1 MIEVK
6 ENNQIVTKKLSVQCT
21 MYILRMYYCFY
32 LQTPYHH
39 TPIQKWN
46 LHSQDWNKGFTIYH
60 EIGIHAPPHQSVS
73 MTKRSALCI
82 V

>member
-6 ENNQIVTKKLSVQCT
+6 ENNQIVTKNYLYSVQCT
-21 MYILRMYYCFY
+21 FY
-32 LQTPYHH
+32 ACIIVFIYRRPITTLQSKSEIY
-39 TPIQKWN
+39 
-46 LHSQDWNKGFTIYH
+46 SQDWNKGFTIYH
-60 EIGIHAPPHQSVS
+60 EIGINAPPHQSVS